1 LGEPIQ
7 ERYFE
12 SWQGRKSARLLKC
25 TSWLAHLAISSPPV
39 VISNGCY
46 FAEVWFN
53 KVNSPKHL
61 LDMKGALISFQ
72 KVTEWG
78 NQA

>member
-1 LGEPIQ
+1 VGSFWACLDQFSHIFSIGCRI
-7 ERYFE
+7 R
-12 SWQGRKSARLLKC
+12 
-25 TSWLAHLAISSPPV
+25 I
-39 VISNGCY
+39 GCY

-78 NQA
+78 DQA